1 MKVDSGRVARAGALA
16 AVGAAVSGV
25 IAERALAATG
35 RSPIRP
41 IDIAVEI
48 AAPLEEVWAVT
59 SDIPRQPEWMREMKS
74 VRIVTPGPVREGTE
88 AEATVRIFG
97 IAVVDPVVVSEW
109 APPHRFGIRHAGLF
123 TGGGRLTLREGIPA
137 APGIPPTTQIRW
149 REVLVPPL
157 LPHVGAIVQWP
168 ILRWIFQDDLY
179 RLRDLIEDG
188 PAAAARDDDDGG
200 GGGG

>member
-1 MKVDSGRVARAGALA
+1 MGAGRIARAGAVA
-16 AVGAAVSGV
+16 AVGAGVAGV
-25 IAERALAATG
+25 IADRALAATG

-41 IDIAVEI
+41 IDISVEI
-48 AAPLEEVWAVT
+48 AAPLDEVWAVA

-109 APPHRFGIRHAGLF
+109 APPHRFGIRHVGLF
-123 TGGGRLTLREGIPA
+123 TGGGRLTLREGIAA

-179 RLRDLIEDG
+179 RLRDLIEEG
-188 PAAAARDDDDGG
+188 SAEAARDDDGG
-200 GGGG
+200 GGG

>member
-1 MKVDSGRVARAGALA
+1 MRIDRGTVLRTCALLTAGGAVAGVAADRA
-16 AVGAAVSGV
+16 
-25 IAERALAATG
+25 IAQVRP
-35 RSPIRP
+35 SPARP
-41 IDIAVEI
+41 IDIEVEI
-48 AAPLEEVWAVT
+48 AAPLEEVWAVA

-97 IAVVDPVVVSEW
+97 IAVTDPVVISEW
-109 APPHRFGIRHAGLF
+109 APPHRFGIRHLGLF
-123 TGGGRLTLREGIPA
+123 TGGGRLTLREGIAP

-157 LPHVGAIVQWP
+157 LPHVGSIVQWP
-168 ILRWIFQDDLY
+168 VLRWIFQDDLY

-188 PAAAARDDDDGG
+188 PASVRRAG
-200 GGGG
+200 